1 MMKFIFLRLF
11 KNVVKSRFNIKYIP
25 LYINNSTIL
34 MLFSATILT
43 NGNMI
48 ITIINPYEVLNYF
61 KSVIP
66 NIKMPFSKVCYNFDF
81 YTPQTLAIK
90 SNLNNNYLLD
100 NIIKKNHTNIE
111 IVINS
116 MNNHYYNT
124 IWADILNL
132 YYHNHH
138 LFIGI
143 IGLFVWQILPKC
155 KNSFFSIFN
164 NIYNHLNNIF
174 VYTNRDVVTIFDL
187 QNELSPLIDESNRL
201 LAQLEGFINR
211 FNSFVINNNINVITD
226 TQGNMEIEVSNGV
239 NDNQAT
245 LYSNTIHTLDN
256 LIRNHIN
263 TIEQLVTRGNQLEN
277 NILNIDN
284 SYNRQFYYINIRL
297 HNLKANYA
305 HY

>member
-1 MMKFIFLRLF
+1 M
-11 KNVVKSRFNIKYIP
+11 
-25 LYINNSTIL
+25 NS
-34 MLFSATILT
+34 
-43 NGNMI
+43 
-48 ITIINPYEVLNYF
+48 
-61 KSVIP
+61 
-66 NIKMPFSKVCYNFDF
+66 
-81 YTPQTLAIK
+81 
-90 SNLNNNYLLD
+90 
-100 NIIKKNHTNIE
+100 
-111 IVINS
+111 
-116 MNNHYYNT
+116 HYYNT
-124 IWADILNL
+124 IWADILNV

-143 IGLFVWQILPKC
+143 IGLLVWQILPKC

-164 NIYNHLNNIF
+164 DISNHLNNIF
-174 VYTNRDVVTIFDL
+174 VYTNRNVVTLFDL

-211 FNSFVINNNINVITD
+211 FNSFVLTNNINVITD

-239 NDNQAT
+239 DDNQAS

-263 TIEQLVTRGNQLEN
+263 TIEQLVTRGNQIEN

-297 HNLKANYA
+297 HNLKANYS
-305 HY
+305 HS